1 MVDTMAPVADGHMAL
16 SLDTVRRVA
25 GSALITGGTGGL
37 GAAVTRTFLDG
48 GWRVVVPV
56 LNEAERERLP
66 AHERLVLEAAD
77 LSDPDSAAAVT
88 AIGAASAQAPLRA
101 VVNLVGGFAA
111 GGRVHETPIE
121 DFEAQLRL
129 NLRPT
134 YLVSQAALPHLQLAG
149 GGAIV
154 CVSSRAALRPF
165 SGAAGYIVAKAAVL
179 AFVDALAEE
188 YRKDA
193 IRVNAILPS
202 VIDTPTNRR
211 AMPDAD
217 HDRWVS
223 PEQIASV
230 VRFLCE
236 DGAEVVSGAHVP
248 VYGRA

>member
-1 MVDTMAPVADGHMAL
+1 MAA
-16 SLDTVRRVA
+16 
-25 GSALITGGTGGL
+25 SALITGGTGGL
-37 GAAVTRTFLDG
+37 GAAVTRAFLDG
-48 GWRVVVPV
+48 GWRVVVPIYD
-56 LNEAERERLP
+56 EAERGRVP
-66 AHERLVLEAAD
+66 ADERLVLQSAD
-77 LSDPDSAAAVT
+77 LFDPASAAAV
-88 AIGAASAQAPLRA
+88 AATVAGDDAAPLRA

-111 GGRVHETPIE
+111 GERVHATPVE
-121 DFEAQLRL
+121 DFEQQLRL

-134 YLVSQAALPHLQLAG
+134 YLVCQTTLPHLQAAG

-165 SGAAGYIVAKAAVL
+165 AGAAGYVVGKAAVL

-188 YRKDA
+188 YRRDD

-202 VIDTPTNRR
+202 VIDTPANRR

-217 HDRWVS
+217 HSTWVA
-223 PEQIASV
+223 PEQIAAV

-236 DGAEVVSGAHVP
+236 DGSQAISGAHVP